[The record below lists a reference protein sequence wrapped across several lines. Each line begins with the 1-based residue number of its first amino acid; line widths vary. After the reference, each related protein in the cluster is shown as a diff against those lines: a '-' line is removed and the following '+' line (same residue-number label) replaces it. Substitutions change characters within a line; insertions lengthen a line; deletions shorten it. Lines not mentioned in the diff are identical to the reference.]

1 MINIGDQIP
10 AHTFSV
16 LQADGMVQV
25 STDDLFQQ
33 QTVVLFAV
41 PGAFTPT
48 CSEAH
53 LPGYVVLAD
62 QFKAKGIDRI
72 ICLSVN
78 DAFVMQAWGEA
89 QNANEIDMLADGDG
103 SFCQALGLAK
113 DTGKFGGLRA
123 TRFAMVVTNGEIT
136 ALEIEPPKAFQA
148 SSAEH
153 MLTLV

>member
-1 MINIGDQIP
+1 MIKIGDQIP
-10 AHTFSV
+10 ASDFSI

-25 STDDLFQQ
+25 STDDLFSG

-53 LPGYVVLAD
+53 LPGYVVMAD
-62 QFKAKGIDRI
+62 QFKAKGVDRI

-89 QNANEIDMLADGDG
+89 QNASEIDMLADGDG

-113 DTGKFGGLRA
+113 DTGRFGGLRA
-123 TRFAMVVTNGEIT
+123 TRFAMIVKNGEVT
-136 ALEIEPPKAFQA
+136 ALQVEPPKAFA
-148 SSAEH
+148 VSGAEH